1 LSNVIIEPYGGKLI
15 NLLVSGQRAAWLR
28 AAARSWKSLHLTQ
41 RQLCDLELLL
51 NGGFSPLETFM
62 GQADYE
68 HVLTDMRLASGELW
82 PVPVTLDVDRQFAE
96 SLVIGET
103 IALRNDEGVM
113 LAALTVEELYQSDKY
128 REAEAVYATTN
139 EMHPGVAYLFQQ
151 TKDYYISGKLEGIQ
165 LPPHYDFV
173 KLRHTPAELREVF
186 IARGWERIVAFQTRN
201 PMHRAHVE
209 LTSRAAE
216 RAEANLLIQPTV
228 GMTRPGDVD
237 YFTRVRIYQQLLKH
251 FPASSTLL
259 SLLPLAMRMAGPRE
273 ALWHAIIRKNYGAT
287 HFIVGRDHAGLG
299 RDGQGK
305 PFYEPYAAKELV
317 ERHAEELGIK
327 VVGFTKMV
335 YVPAEGRYMPLE
347 AVPNGAKHLDLSGTE
362 LRQRLR
368 DGRPLPS
375 WFTYPEVAA
384 ELRNR
389 HPRQAAGGF
398 TVFLTGLSGAG
409 KSTIANALRIKLLE
423 LENRQVSLLDGDAIR
438 KHLSSE
444 LGYSQK
450 DRNLNVKR
458 VGYLASEIT
467 KHGGI
472 AICALIAPFNDAR
485 KAIRRQISANGG
497 FVLVYVATPLRLC
510 ETRDVKGLYQ
520 KARAGEVL
528 DFTGLSSPYE
538 TPTDYEVILDASC
551 NSPDQLV
558 QQVVSYLKLK
568 GYIG

>member
-1 LSNVIIEPYGGKLI
+1 
-15 NLLVSGQRAAWLR
+15 
-28 AAARSWKSLHLTQ
+28 
-41 RQLCDLELLL
+41 
-51 NGGFSPLETFM
+51 
-62 GQADYE
+62 
-68 HVLTDMRLASGELW
+68 
-82 PVPVTLDVDRQFAE
+82 
-96 SLVIGET
+96 
-103 IALRNDEGVM
+103 ALRNDEGVM

-528 DFTGLSSPYE
+528 DFTRLSSPYE